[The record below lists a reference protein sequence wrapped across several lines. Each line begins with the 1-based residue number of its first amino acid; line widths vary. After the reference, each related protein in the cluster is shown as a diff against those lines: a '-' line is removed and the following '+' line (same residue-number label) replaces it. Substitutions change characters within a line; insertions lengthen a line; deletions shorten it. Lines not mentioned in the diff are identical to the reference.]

1 MRATGDLE
9 RMRAVAVHRERRA
22 QRRVIDGRRELNRVL
37 QGLAGAGD
45 IKGVLVERL
54 RQPAAVV
61 STVAELAAAQG
72 HATVIDRQLREVE
85 RLEQRALIHSEQLRR
100 RIAQHSQHWQKAQYR
115 LERVDALREL
125 RRRTEASRDN
135 EAAEEDAV
143 EIWLGKRR
151 RDGDTL
157 AAGNAVSL
165 RRSGDAVS

>member
-9 RMRAVAVHRERRA
+9 RMRAVAAHRERRA
-22 QRRVIDGRRELNRVL
+22 RRRVIDGRRELDRVL

-45 IKGVLVERL
+45 IKGVLAAKL

-61 STVAELAAAQG
+61 STVAELAAAQS

-100 RIAQHSQHWQKAQYR
+100 RLAHQSLRWQKAQYR
-115 LERVDALREL
+115 LERVDELRKH

-143 EIWLGKRR
+143 ENWLGKRR
-151 RDGDTL
+151 RDGATL
-157 AAGNAVSL
+157 AVGNAESL